1 MAHPGGVRPPHERA
15 GDLIGPGRAEIV
27 QRIESARDEG
37 DLRENGG
44 YHAAKEEQGKQEAR
58 IRQLQLLLRTAK
70 VGEAPATEGVV
81 SPGSV
86 VTLRYPGDD
95 DTMTFLLGSRE
106 AGDVDLEVYSPQSPL
121 GSAVAGKRVGER
133 PPTQC
138 RTAARPPWRSCP
150 RSRTPAESP
159 APPSRPR
166 RRAARAAESP
176 RPPSRPRAE
185 AR

>member
-1 MAHPGGVRPPHERA
+1 MPSRGEIPVTDTTTQTWLTQEAFDRLTNE
-15 GDLIGPGRAEIV
+15 LEYLTGPGRAEIV

-121 GSAVAGKRVGER
+121 GSAVAGKRVGEQATYAMPNGR
-133 PPTQC
+133 
-138 RTAARPPWRSCP
+138 
-150 RSRTPAESP
+150 
-159 APPSRPR
+159 
-166 RRAARAAESP
+166 
-176 RPPSRPRAE
+176 E
-185 AR
+185 ATVEIVSAKPYTG